1 MPARPVRTLTIALLA
16 GLLGALLPATAAHA
30 GTVQGGRL
38 DWGIKSSFQSYVTG
52 PVAKGGFKLKSGAA
66 TVGGSL
72 FRFHSATGSY
82 DPGTGAFEASYSGGV
97 TFQGHQKPDGVYEL
111 DMTVSRPTVKISG
124 GSGTLYVDVASKA
137 KDTGTVSN
145 QSQVPFAT
153 LGVGGIN
160 MKGGGTP
167 LTLTNIPVT
176 LTSQGAQ
183 AFAGY
188 YPAGA
193 RLDPLSLSADVK
205 TAPAEQAP
213 QSPSAQPSAPAEA
226 SQAPGAFADAAVDW
240 GVRRTFREY
249 VTGSIGQGKWTL
261 AEGAQDGGALFRFPQ
276 GKGAYDGQKGTLD
289 AAFAGTVQFTGAH
302 LDLTLGKVGVK
313 VENGKGVLSADVT
326 TAGTTKNAVPLVE
339 FDAKALKAEG
349 ALVTLTE
356 APATLTEGGSQAFNS
371 MYKAGTEMD
380 PVSLAV
386 ALDATAKLPALPDL
400 GSTASPSAAPAPVPS
415 AGEPAPAAE
424 SGKSSNTGLYVG
436 VAAAVLL
443 LAAAAA
449 ALLRKRRQTPA
460 PAAGSASTPPA
471 AASAASEPAPG
482 SAAAAAPVPAQAVGS
497 GEASAPAAGSAV
509 GAPAGA
515 AAPGPAASA
524 ASASGA
530 PAAGAAPGS
539 AAAAAPVPAGGAAA
553 APDAAPASG
562 SASAGPAKASA
573 PASVSVTKPASGSV
587 SASAQPPATA
597 ATAEPT
603 SDGAPGSAA
612 ESAPSSAAAP
622 APAAAAEPDAG
633 GAK

>member
-1 MPARPVRTLTIALLA
+1 MPARPVRTLAIALLA

-52 PVAKGGFKLKSGAA
+52 PVAKGGFQLKGGAA
-66 TVGGSL
+66 TAGGSL

-82 DPGTGAFEASYSGGV
+82 DPDTGAFEASYSGGV
-97 TFQGHQKPDGVYEL
+97 TFQGHQKPDGVHEL

-124 GSGTLYVDVASKA
+124 GSGTLYVDVSSRA
-137 KDTGTVSN
+137 KDTGAVSN

-160 MKGGGTP
+160 MKGGASP
-167 LTLTNIPVT
+167 LTLTGIPAT

-188 YPAGA
+188 YPAGT

-205 TAPAEQAP
+205 TAPAGEVSQPAT
-213 QSPSAQPSAPAEA
+213 AQPGATAEA
-226 SQAPGAFADAAVDW
+226 PQAPGAFADAAVDW

-249 VTGSIGQGKWTL
+249 VTGSVGQGRWTL

-276 GKGAYDGQKGTLD
+276 GKGAYDGRKGTLD

-302 LDLTLGKVGVK
+302 VDLTLGKVGVK

-326 TAGTTKNAVPLVE
+326 TQGATKNAVPLVE

-400 GSTASPSAAPAPVPS
+400 GSTASPSAAPAPAPS
-415 AGEPAPAAE
+415 ADEPAPAAE
-424 SGKSSNTGLYVG
+424 SGTSSNTGLY
-436 VAAAVLL
+436 AAL
-443 LAAAAA
+443 AAA
-449 ALLRKRRQTPA
+449 ALLLAVAAALMLRKRRPNPAATATPSPGPA
-460 PAAGSASTPPA
+460 SGSAQASAAGSVA
-471 AASAASEPAPG
+471 PAP
-482 SAAAAAPVPAQAVGS
+482 
-497 GEASAPAAGSAV
+497 
-509 GAPAGA
+509 
-515 AAPGPAASA
+515 
-524 ASASGA
+524 
-530 PAAGAAPGS
+530 
-539 AAAAAPVPAGGAAA
+539 
-553 APDAAPASG
+553 APASG
-562 SASAGPAKASA
+562 SAQAADAASGQASTPGSAASGAGPSAGAGPTPAAGSGH
-573 PASVSVTKPASGSV
+573 ASVPA
-587 SASAQPPATA
+587 SASAQAGPSAGTA
-597 ATAEPT
+597 PGNG
-603 SDGAPGSAA
+603 SGSAA
-612 ESAPSSAAAP
+612 EASAGAAGS
-622 APAAAAEPDAG
+622 EPHADG
-633 GAK
+633 VK